1 MLRLL
6 AATLASF
13 DRLFA
18 SVGPA
23 EMREAVVRAAEEKR
37 EADKGLAAA
46 AGGGVL
52 NASAGEIAR
61 GGEGRGALS
70 RRVAGREV
78 YNYV

>member
-1 MLRLL
+1 
-6 AATLASF
+6 
-13 DRLFA
+13 
-18 SVGPA
+18 
-23 EMREAVVRAAEEKR
+23 MREAVVRAAEEKR

-52 NASAGEIAR
+52 NAGAGEIAR

-78 YNYV
+78 YNYVIALSCCFGFDKKIKRAVTH

>member
-1 MLRLL
+1 
-6 AATLASF
+6 
-13 DRLFA
+13 
-18 SVGPA
+18 
-23 EMREAVVRAAEEKR
+23 MREAVVRAAEEKR
-37 EADKGLAAA
+37 EAEKGLAAA

-52 NASAGEIAR
+52 NAGAGGGELAR